1 MSALHQFNLE
11 YNSEQDR
18 LLFRMSTRDGTEI
31 RLWFTRRF
39 VKRLWGLLIKLLER
53 DPHVAA
59 QTDPVAKKSVVA
71 FQRDSAMTQSDF
83 SKNFEEKSAPALP
96 LGEEP
101 VLVTKCKATPTATG
115 FTLAFSSDE
124 GQQVSVSL
132 NAQYLHSL
140 THLLFEA
147 FKPPGYLLT
156 LLLPAFEAP
165 SHPPTG
171 SIAAQDHGASI
182 RNVVGSSGGR

>member
-11 YNSEQDR
+11 YNAEQDR

-31 RLWFTRRF
+31 RLWLTRRF
-39 VKRLWGLLIKLLER
+39 VKRLWSLLTKLLEH
-53 DPHVAA
+53 DPHVSA

-71 FQRDSAMTQSDF
+71 FQRDSAITQSDF
-83 SKNFEEKSAPALP
+83 LKNFEEKSTPALP

-115 FTLAFSSDE
+115 FTLAFSPDE

-132 NAQYLHSL
+132 NVQYLHSL
-140 THLLFEA
+140 THLMFEA
-147 FKPPGYLLT
+147 FKKTDWDLNLT
-156 LLLPAFEAP
+156 IAGALAPAERP
-165 SHPPTG
+165 E
-171 SIAAQDHGASI
+171 
-182 RNVVGSSGGR
+182 RLM

>member
-1 MSALHQFNLE
+1 MAAGSANVRRFLVNLDRVAYPCPQQVLAGINTIGVDPMSALHQFNLE

-39 VKRLWGLLIKLLER
+39 VRRLWGLLIKLLER

-71 FQRDSAMTQSDF
+71 FQRDSAITQSDF

-115 FTLAFSSDE
+115 F
-124 GQQVSVSL
+124 
-132 NAQYLHSL
+132 Y
-140 THLLFEA
+140 
-147 FKPPGYLLT
+147 
-156 LLLPAFEAP
+156 
-165 SHPPTG
+165 
-171 SIAAQDHGASI
+171 
-182 RNVVGSSGGR
+182 VGVFT

>member
-1 MSALHQFNLE
+1 
-11 YNSEQDR
+11 
-18 LLFRMSTRDGTEI
+18 MSTRDGTEI

-59 QTDPVAKKSVVA
+59 QTDPAHNDKHAKKSVVA

-132 NAQYLHSL
+132 NAQYLHSH

-147 FKPPGYLLT
+147 FKKTDWDLNLPTAGT
-156 LLLPAFEAP
+156 LV
-165 SHPPTG
+165 PTE
-171 SIAAQDHGASI
+171 
-182 RNVVGSSGGR
+182 RPERLM